1 MNPYK
6 TIKLEISERTGRLTL
21 NRPDVRNAFNDQM
34 IGELKEAFARAAEH
48 KDLVALVI
56 SGSGSVFSAGA
67 DLNWMKS
74 TIDNT
79 FEENRAES
87 SNLQELF
94 SQLYHLPVPT
104 IAMVHGACI
113 GGANGLAAASDIV
126 LAEEQTRFRF
136 SEVKVGLIPAT
147 IAPYIMERMG
157 AQAAKYYML
166 TGKTFLGEEA
176 LRNRL
181 VNATGNQEKLDT
193 ELDILLKELPANSPQ
208 AMRATKRLIHQI
220 SMTSDP
226 QQIREETVNA
236 IAGARVSSD
245 GQEGMQAFLEKRK
258 PRWVTD

>member
-6 TIKLEISERTGRLTL
+6 TIKLDISERTGRLTL

-34 IGELKEAFARAAEH
+34 IGELKEAIARAAEH
-48 KDLVALVI
+48 KDLVALI
-56 SGSGSVFSAGA
+56 LSGSGPVFSGGA

-74 TIDNT
+74 SLNNT
-79 FEENRAES
+79 FEENLTES

-104 IAMVHGACI
+104 IAMIHGACI
-113 GGANGLAAASDIV
+113 GGANGLAAACDIV

-157 AQAAKYYML
+157 TQAAKYYML

-176 LRNRL
+176 LRNGL

-193 ELDILLKELPANSPQ
+193 ELDILLKELPRNSPQ
-208 AMRATKRLIHQI
+208 AMRATKKLIHQI
-220 SMTSDP
+220 SIASDP
-226 QQIREETVNA
+226 QKIRQETVNA
-236 IAGARVSSD
+236 IAEARVSSD
-245 GQEGMQAFLEKRK
+245 GQEGMQAFLDKRK